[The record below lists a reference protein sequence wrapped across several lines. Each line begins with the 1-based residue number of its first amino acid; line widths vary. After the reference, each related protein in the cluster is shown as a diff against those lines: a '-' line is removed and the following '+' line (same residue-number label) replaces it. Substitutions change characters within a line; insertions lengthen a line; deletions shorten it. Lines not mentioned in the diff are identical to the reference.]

1 MTGNADQE
9 VEAGLARAARTI
21 SRAAR
26 VTLVCH
32 VSPDGDALGS
42 TLALHHVLLA
52 AGVDSVASFPSPF
65 VVAPHYRDLP
75 GLELLTP
82 PDQVDPEPEVR

>member
-1 MTGNADQE
+1 M
-9 VEAGLARAARTI
+9 
-21 SRAAR
+21 
-26 VTLVCH
+26 CH

-42 TLALHHVLLA
+42 TLALHHVLRA

-75 GLELLTP
+75 GLDLLTP
-82 PDQVDPEPEVR
+82 PELVDPEPEVDGHVRLRRPRPARRSRDERQGGATS